1 MKIRHIQPWLIRA
14 EGTYWGEYLF
24 VEVTTDEG
32 VTGWGEITTTTKIAN
47 RAVCGILSQLNDLI
61 VGEDPSQIE
70 RLWHKM
76 FRDFTYMGS
85 RGAAVECVS
94 AIDIALW
101 DIRGKVARPSRST
114 SCSAARCAT
123 RSRSTPTPTSASS
136 RRKEGVVAEIRDI
149 VDSGHTALKF
159 DPFPYQGASGRTREQ
174 RDGYLDGRMTR
185 EDEREAAELT
195 ALIRE
200 TAGPDIEIL
209 IDAHGR
215 FDVPTAIRLCRTLE
229 EAGQIDWFE
238 EPVPPESFNALKQV
252 RDKVSAAISVGERGH
267 TKWDFV
273 PILENKLA
281 DYIMPDVTWT
291 GGITEL
297 KKISALCEAYY
308 IPVSPHDASGP
319 INVVAGAQVM
329 MTVPNFY
336 RLETSRWD
344 LSNYNDFILTPLD
357 NSNGAAQAFPRARPR
372 HRDEHG
378 FPPRQHH
385 GRHRREI
392 APCLSAPLPS
402 GRGAKAGSSA
412 ALNHTGTT
420 VPGARIRNGRST

>member
-1 MKIRHIQPWLIRA
+1 MKITGVRPWLVNA
-14 EGTYWGEYLF
+14 GGTYWGEYLF

-47 RAVCGILSQLNDLI
+47 RALCAILRHI
-61 VGEDPSQIE
+61 GRVIEGEDPSRIE
-70 RLWHKM
+70 RIWHRI
-76 FRDFTYMGS
+76 FRGFTYMGS
-85 RGAAVECVS
+85 RGAGVECAS

-101 DIRGKVARPSRST
+101 DIRGKVLGQPIYELLGGPVRDEISLYTHPDQSKFT
-114 SCSAARCAT
+114 S
-123 RSRSTPTPTSASS
+123 
-136 RRKEGVVAEIRDI
+136 KEGVVAEIRAI
-149 VDSGHTALKF
+149 VGSGHTALKF
-159 DPFPYQGASGRTREQ
+159 DPFAYQGEKDGEKGVPREQ
-174 RDGYLDGRMTR
+174 RDGYLDGSMTR
-185 EDEREAAELT
+185 RDERKAAELT

-200 TAGPDIEIL
+200 TAGPDVDIL

-229 EAGQIDWFE
+229 DAGKIDWFE
-238 EPVPPESFNALKQV
+238 EPVPPESYNALKQV

-273 PILENKLA
+273 PILENRLA

-308 IPVSPHDASGP
+308 VPVSPHDASGP

-344 LSNYNDFILTPLD
+344 LSSYNALILTPLD
-357 NSNGAAQAFPRARPR
+357 NSNGALKLSRAPGLGIEMNRAFLEANEVEQ
-372 HRDEHG
+372 D
-378 FPPRQHH
+378 
-385 GRHRREI
+385 
-392 APCLSAPLPS
+392 
-402 GRGAKAGSSA
+402 
-412 ALNHTGTT
+412 
-420 VPGARIRNGRST
+420 